1 MSVTKTLLQNQLT
14 NGRLNASLH
23 IRINGLS
30 LNTSHGT
37 CQKMCKSLI
46 QHQGPSTHAKK
57 EQHKAKEKWKSN
69 ISKRQHFDISNLLS
83 VSFKSDSSSSDYL
96 VISHYFS
103 RQLHVQS

>member
-14 NGRLNASLH
+14 SGRLNASLH

-30 LNTSHGT
+30 LNTSHET

-46 QHQGPSTHAKK
+46 QHQGLSTHAKK
-57 EQHKAKEKWKSN
+57 GQHKAKEKWKSN